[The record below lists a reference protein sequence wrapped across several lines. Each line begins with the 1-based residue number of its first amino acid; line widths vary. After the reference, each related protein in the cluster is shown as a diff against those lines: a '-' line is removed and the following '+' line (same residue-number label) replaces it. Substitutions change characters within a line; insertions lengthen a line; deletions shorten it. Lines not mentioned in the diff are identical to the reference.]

1 MQLWACEYLISA
13 FCTICVIYVKGIY
26 KKMKAD
32 STLIQPDDSAD
43 KLLRILLTKGGF
55 EPGAHIDYYDAHVS
69 DPLDFKP
76 LV

>member
-1 MQLWACEYLISA
+1 
-13 FCTICVIYVKGIY
+13 
-26 KKMKAD
+26 MKAD